1 MKVLRIIPIALAA
14 LAAGCTGEAPM
25 VGLGIDDSYRIARM
39 QTLVL
44 RPALDGT
51 EYTWSVD
58 GTVESHDRDFV
69 FVTADEGVYTIHL
82 SITDGKE
89 TFEHS
94 CVVSVFHEEV
104 EYSPW
109 IAKVYEYTPG
119 PGQFVN
125 MMPEYTDGDTAA
137 DMAAKVLASIGGE
150 RNELVTLGAFGGY
163 VVFGFDHTV
172 VNVEGENDFRIWG
185 NAFYEAT
192 SDGRLGG
199 SSEPGIVSVSI
210 DVNGNGIPDDPWY
223 ELAGSDYA
231 ADGTVHSYAVTYRRP
246 DLPEEGGASAGAESV
261 AWSDSE
267 GDTGYIPRNIFHK
280 QSYWPLWFDPSDE
293 TYTLSGTRLAPNAEI
308 YPAGSKHYVLYA
320 PEWGYAD
327 SHPNEKADL
336 NSFDISNAVDSR
348 GCKVRLPG
356 ADFIRVHTALNQV
369 CGSLGET
376 STEISKACDLH
387 VK

>member
-1 MKVLRIIPIALAA
+1 MKTLRIIPLAIAA
-14 LAAGCTGEAPM
+14 LAAAGCSNDAPM

-69 FVTADEGVYTIHL
+69 FVTADEGVYTIL
-82 SITDGKE
+82 LTITDGSE
-89 TFEHS
+89 TFEHR

-109 IAKVYEYTPG
+109 IARVYEYTPG

-125 MMPEYTDGDTAA
+125 TMPEYTDGDSAA

-172 VNVEGENDFRIWG
+172 VNVPGENDFRIWG

-192 SDGRLGG
+192 ADGRPGG
-199 SSEPGIVSVSI
+199 SSEPGIVSVSL

-223 ELAGSDYA
+223 ELAGSDYG
-231 ADGTVHSYAVTYRRP
+231 ADGTIRSYSVTYRRP
-246 DLPEEGGASAGAESV
+246 DPSKEGEDAASV

-267 GDTGYIPRNIFHK
+267 GASGYIPHNIFHP
-280 QSYWPLWFDPSDE
+280 QSYWPQWLDPSE
-293 TYTLSGTRLAPNAEI
+293 EAYTLCGTRLAPNAEI
-308 YPAGSKHYVLYA
+308 YPPGSKHYVLYA
-320 PEWGYAD
+320 PAWGYAD
-327 SHPNEKADL
+327 AHPNDKADL

-348 GCKVRLPG
+348 GDRVRLPG

-369 CGSLGET
+369 CGPIGET